1 LQRKSPFGD
10 ANSVAIIPAE
20 NQRLLMLEVRGKLA
34 GSVVQAPFRALA
46 CCVSLLVLIGCG
58 TTRRTD
64 TSRTATE
71 QLLLSDA
78 IDRSVSRIDF
88 GLLSGRDVYLDTTY
102 LGSAV
107 DKDYMVSTLRQHML
121 SCGCVLSDKKEE
133 AQIVVEVR
141 AGVVGTDRHD
151 LLFGTPATTV
161 SLGALSPF
169 PGTPTMFPEIALAKR
184 TDQMGVAK
192 IGVFAY
198 ERSTG
203 SPIWQSGSDVV
214 ASKAR
219 DLWVFG
225 TGPFQRGNVYGGTK
239 FAGDDLRVPL
249 VSSNGDKQPPVR
261 VARERVFNPDA
272 QTKKPTTKNTDT
284 AAAKPPQTQSSAEA
298 KTPDA
303 AIASKGHGNADSSL
317 AQRAYQPV
325 IQNSETAIEQR
336 PGPAVSGPEP
346 LPPDSG
352 FASPAS
358 YQKDVSQT
366 IRPTSTAWPP
376 LNSQPNPVADAPRS
390 HFDAAWEPGN

>member
-1 LQRKSPFGD
+1 
-10 ANSVAIIPAE
+10 
-20 NQRLLMLEVRGKLA
+20 
-34 GSVVQAPFRALA
+34 
-46 CCVSLLVLIGCG
+46 
-58 TTRRTD
+58 
-64 TSRTATE
+64 
-71 QLLLSDA
+71 
-78 IDRSVSRIDF
+78 VSRIDF

-121 SCGCVLSDKKEE
+121 SCGCVLRDKKEE
-133 AQIVVEVR
+133 AQIVAEVR

-198 ERSTG
+198 ERATG

-249 VSSNGDKQPPVR
+249 ISSNNDKQPPVR

-272 QTKKPTTKNTDT
+272 LSKKIGAQSNDT
-284 AAAKPPQTQSSAEA
+284 ASAKPPENQHGGKTSA
-298 KTPDA
+298 TDA
-303 AIASKGHGNADSSL
+303 VAAA
-317 AQRAYQPV
+317 
-325 IQNSETAIEQR
+325 T
-336 PGPAVSGPEP
+336 PGPSNSSNTQTLGAAASHASTTPGSEATGNILGGPQP
-346 LPPDSG
+346 LPPDSS
-352 FASPAS
+352 FASPVS
-358 YQKDVSQT
+358 YQIEASRRT
-366 IRPTSTAWPP
+366 ESAATAWPP
-376 LNSQPNPVADAPRS
+376 LNKQPDWTPDALRSQ
-390 HFDAAWEPGN
+390 FDTSWEPGN

>member
-1 LQRKSPFGD
+1 
-10 ANSVAIIPAE
+10 
-20 NQRLLMLEVRGKLA
+20 M
-34 GSVVQAPFRALA
+34 
-46 CCVSLLVLIGCG
+46 LIGCG

-121 SCGCVLSDKKEE
+121 SCGCVLRDKKDE

-151 LLFGTPATTV
+151 LLFGVPPTTV
-161 SLGALSPF
+161 SLGALSPV
-169 PGTPTMFPEIALAKR
+169 PGTPTMFPEIAFAKR

-198 ERSTG
+198 ERETG

-249 VSSNGDKQPPVR
+249 ISSNSDKQPPVR
-261 VARERVFNPDA
+261 VARERVFNPDGLSKKNG
-272 QTKKPTTKNTDT
+272 TK
-284 AAAKPPQTQSSAEA
+284 A
-298 KTPDA
+298 
-303 AIASKGHGNADSSL
+303 
-317 AQRAYQPV
+317 
-325 IQNSETAIEQR
+325 SETASVNPQKNRQSGEASATAAVAPPN
-336 PGPAVSGPEP
+336 PGQSNSSNPQAPSAAAGHASATPIGESAGAVLTGPQP
-346 LPPDSG
+346 LPPDTS

-358 YQKDVSQT
+358 YQKDMPQQARVSEA
-366 IRPTSTAWPP
+366 AWPP
-376 LNSQPNPVADAPRS
+376 VSKQPDLPGEAVRSQ
-390 HFDAAWEPGN
+390 FDASWEPGN

>member
-1 LQRKSPFGD
+1 
-10 ANSVAIIPAE
+10 
-20 NQRLLMLEVRGKLA
+20 M
-34 GSVVQAPFRALA
+34 
-46 CCVSLLVLIGCG
+46 LIGCG

-88 GLLSGRDVYLDTTY
+88 GLLGGRDVYLDTTF

-121 SCGCVLSDKKEE
+121 SCGCILRDKKDD

-151 LLFGTPATTV
+151 LLFGVPPTTV
-161 SLGALSPF
+161 SLGALSPV
-169 PGTPTMFPEIALAKR
+169 PGTPTMFPEIAFAKR

-198 ERSTG
+198 ERETG
-203 SPIWQSGSDVV
+203 NPIWQSGSDIV

-225 TGPFQRGNVYGGTK
+225 TGPFQRGNIYGGTK

-249 VSSNGDKQPPVR
+249 VSGKADKRPPVR

-272 QTKKPTTKNTDT
+272 LAKKTG
-284 AAAKPPQTQSSAEA
+284 AKDVAMATEKSQPSATSKA
-298 KTPDA
+298 PDA
-303 AIASKGHGNADSSL
+303 AMSSTTDGGAHL
-317 AQRAYQPV
+317 SVAQPV
-325 IQNSETAIEQR
+325 NQPAVQAAETASGQV
-336 PGPAVSGPEP
+336 PLHAHSGPEP
-346 LPPDSG
+346 LPPENG

-358 YQKDVSQT
+358 YRKDVIQAPANSAA
-366 IRPTSTAWPP
+366 AWPP
-376 LNSQPNPVADAPRS
+376 LNSLPNSEQNAQRS
-390 HFDAAWEPGN
+390 QFDAAWEPGN

>member
-1 LQRKSPFGD
+1 MRPT
-10 ANSVAIIPAE
+10 VRAIAWGI
-20 NQRLLMLEVRGKLA
+20 VF
-34 GSVVQAPFRALA
+34 V
-46 CCVSLLVLIGCG
+46 VLIGCG

-88 GLLSGRDVYLDTTY
+88 GLLSGRDVFLDTTY
-102 LGSAV
+102 LGTAV
-107 DKDYMVSTLRQHML
+107 DKDYIVSTLRQHML
-121 SCGCVLSDKKEE
+121 SCGCTLRDKKDD
-133 AQIVVEVR
+133 AQFVVEVR

-161 SLGALSPF
+161 SLGALSPL

-198 ERSTG
+198 ERATG
-203 SPIWQSGSDVV
+203 TPVWQSGSDIV

-225 TGPFQRGNVYGGTK
+225 TGPFQRGNIYGGTK

-249 VSSNGDKQPPVR
+249 VSSKNDKQPPVR
-261 VARERVFNPDA
+261 VARERVFNPDSLSKANGAKDTDA
-272 QTKKPTTKNTDT
+272 QAAKVKQNSQAGDAARQGDRI
-284 AAAKPPQTQSSAEA
+284 AAANHGGMSPAAVQSAAVTPSPDQSALAPP
-298 KTPDA
+298 
-303 AIASKGHGNADSSL
+303 
-317 AQRAYQPV
+317 AQ
-325 IQNSETAIEQR
+325 
-336 PGPAVSGPEP
+336 
-346 LPPDSG
+346 SG

-358 YQKDVSQT
+358 YQQDAT
-366 IRPTSTAWPP
+366 RPAPGPGAAWPAAN
-376 LNSQPNPVADAPRS
+376 LNPNSAPASLGHDSPRS
-390 HFDAAWEPGN
+390 QFDAAWAPGK